1 MSWGMKEENVLLTD
15 DGVVWVFNGRN
26 WHKERSIESKP
37 ILIDGL
43 GVGDTGEIVLK
54 DRKQLSEFGMFII
67 VINLSTKTHRLMGR
81 PQFVSRG
88 FIYMKN
94 SQELLKEIKTIIYD
108 VHREWG
114 NVSKKDKKYDY
125 KELKSLMEKSIGKY
139 IYKKT
144 EREPIIQI
152 VVV

>member
-1 MSWGMKEENVLLTD
+1 
-15 DGVVWVFNGRN
+15 
-26 WHKERSIESKP
+26 
-37 ILIDGL
+37 IDGL
-43 GVGDTGEIVLK
+43 DVGDTGEIVLI
-54 DRKQLSEFGMFII
+54 DRKQLSEYGMFII
-67 VINLSTKTHRLMGR
+67 DINLSANTHRLMGN

-88 FIYMKN
+88 FIYMKK

-108 VHREWG
+108 VHRDWMSI
-114 NVSKKDKKYDY
+114 SKKNKNYDY
-125 KELKSLMEKSIGKY
+125 KELKAKMEKAASKY

>member
-1 MSWGMKEENVLLTD
+1 MCIRDS
-15 DGVVWVFNGRN
+15 
-26 WHKERSIESKP
+26 

-54 DRKQLSEFGMFII
+54 DRKQLSEYGMFII
-67 VINLSTKTHRLMGR
+67 VINLSANTHRLMGK

-88 FIYMKN
+88 FIYMKK

-108 VHREWG
+108 IHRDWM
-114 NVSKKDKKYDY
+114 NISKKNNNYDY
-125 KELKSLMEKSIGKY
+125 SELKSLMEKEIGKY

>member
-1 MSWGMKEENVLLTD
+1 
-15 DGVVWVFNGRN
+15 
-26 WHKERSIESKP
+26 
-37 ILIDGL
+37 
-43 GVGDTGEIVLK
+43 
-54 DRKQLSEFGMFII
+54 MFII
-67 VINLSTKTHRLMGR
+67 VINLSANTHRLMGK

-88 FIYMKN
+88 FIYMKK

-108 VHREWG
+108 IHRDWM
-114 NVSKKDKKYDY
+114 NISKKNNNYDY
-125 KELKSLMEKSIGKY
+125 SELKSLMEKEIGKY